1 MSDTILSSYFQP
13 PGETHWKRSSNFV
26 YRVQY
31 HLILFTPKYR
41 PIITSE
47 ISIELVMVF
56 KEITDTKGYDL
67 YGLVIHSNHVHLILG
82 AKPTHFIPNV
92 VKDIR
97 ERTSFLIIRR
107 HGNIQKEHR
116 VKKLW
121 SRNFGVETLGDSNIE
136 RMKDCLQDP
145 EEHSLIDEWEES
157 LWRGKKEGRVFGKSQ
172 KNLL

>member
-13 PGETHWKRSSNFV
+13 PGETHWKKSSNFI

-41 PIITSE
+41 PMITSE
-47 ISIELVMVF
+47 ISIELVTLF

-67 YGLVIHSNHVHLILG
+67 NGLVIHSNHAHLILS
-82 AKPTHFIPNV
+82 AKPTHFIPHI

-97 ERTSFLIIRR
+97 ERTSFLIMRK
-107 HGNIQKEHR
+107 HNNIQKEHR

-121 SRNFGVETLGDSNIE
+121 SRNFGLETLSDSNIE
-136 RMKDCLQDP
+136 KMKACLQNP
-145 EEHSLIDEWEES
+145 EEHSLMDKWEDWLRE
-157 LWRGKKEGRVFGKSQ
+157 GKKKG
-172 KNLL
+172 